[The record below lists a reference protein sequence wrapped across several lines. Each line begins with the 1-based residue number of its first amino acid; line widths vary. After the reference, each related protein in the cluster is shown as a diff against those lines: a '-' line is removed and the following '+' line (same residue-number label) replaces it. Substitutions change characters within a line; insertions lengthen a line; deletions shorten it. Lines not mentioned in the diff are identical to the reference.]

1 MKNPPPK
8 KTRRAA
14 RRSPLLL
21 ALCLTASARAAD
33 PFAEMVRTSP
43 WLSPAEEAQSF
54 SLPEGFAIQLVAA
67 EPDIGKPISLSFD
80 PSGQLWIAET
90 RSYPLPPSQTPHDAI
105 RILSQF
111 QPNGT
116 PSSNRLFADNLALPD
131 AVTPYRQGA
140 LAFSAP
146 NIVNL
151 QDTNGDGRADHQET
165 ILGPFAVNDAH
176 NMVNNFR
183 RGFDGWIYAGQ
194 GVGNQSALRGRD
206 GRPFAMSGGAFRFR
220 PDGASIEKFSDGQA
234 NVFGLCFDPL
244 GNLFT
249 SDCHSMPIYQNIY
262 GGFYPVFGKPHDGLG
277 YAPQMLDHNH
287 GSTAISGLIS
297 IAEPLWPPDFQGN
310 FLLGNVVTSRINRDR
325 IALHGSTKVAVE
337 MPDFLQSRDPWFRP
351 VDVQFGPDGA
361 LYIADFYNRIIA
373 HVEVP
378 LDHPGRDRQSGR
390 LWRIV
395 KLGPDGQPLLRS
407 RTPFLT
413 LSLPEKILQLGDP
426 SLAHRLAV
434 LNALADQPDPALV
447 DALLQARQAR
457 PADLPLQAASL
468 WLLERLGALAPP
480 LLASAA
486 HHPDPLLR
494 THALHILVE
503 RPHWQ
508 AHETALVLQ
517 ALQDPDG
524 FVARAAADALA
535 RHPDPAFLL
544 PLLALRHRAPAEDT
558 HLVYQVRKAL
568 RDQLLLP
575 ASFPFLATQ
584 TLKPADVAAIADV
597 ALALPSPAAA
607 AFLAQSLA
615 ALPDP
620 RHPSPDWLRHIAR
633 YLSPEQLDP
642 LANSLAVPTS
652 LDPSAQLAQFE
663 AARQGLDQRGLPLSS
678 AFRSWAN
685 QVAQSL
691 LAPTSPPNPNAQIAA
706 ATLISQLQLP
716 SLEDP
721 LAALLRDPS
730 ADPRVR
736 AASLRALLSLRP
748 APHLEQAAALLS
760 DGRFPL
766 DSRREIASALA
777 ALTSPESRAILTQC
791 LRQAPDRLALHIAT
805 ALAGSAPGADALV
818 EAISLGRAPASLLTQ
833 PSLRDRLL
841 ALRPALA
848 ETMTRL
854 TATLSPHAD
863 RLQQVVAARQAEF
876 SPTTSDPAAGALLFQ
891 LHCAVCHHLN
901 GQGGRVGP
909 ELDGIGHRGLERLCE
924 DVLDPNRNVDQV
936 FRYSVATLKDGRAI
950 AGLFRR
956 QEGALLIFTEASGQ
970 EIAVDQSEVL
980 ERHQSTSSLMP
991 EVFGDLLTPSDFQN
1005 LMAFL
1010 LAQISPP

>member
-1 MKNPPPK
+1 ML
-8 KTRRAA
+8 
-14 RRSPLLL
+14 RSPYLL
-21 ALCLTASARAAD
+21 ALGLASAASAAD

-43 WLSPAEEAQSF
+43 WLTPAEEAQSF

-67 EPDIGKPISLSFD
+67 EPDIGKPISMSFD

-90 RSYPLPPSQTPHDAI
+90 RSYPLPPSEAPRDSI

-111 QPNGT
+111 QTNGS
-116 PSSNRLFADNLALPD
+116 PASNHLFADGLALPD

-140 LAFSAP
+140 LVFSAP
-146 NIVNL
+146 NIVYLPDANS
-151 QDTNGDGRADHQET
+151 DGRADHQESV
-165 ILGPFAVNDAH
+165 LGPFAVNDAH

-194 GVGNQSALRGRD
+194 GVGNQSALRSRSGQ
-206 GRPFAMSGGAFRFR
+206 PFAMSGGAFRFR

-297 IAEPLWPPDFQGN
+297 CEDPLWPPDFQGN
-310 FLLGNVVTSRINRDR
+310 FFLGNVVTSRINRDR

-337 MPDFLQSRDPWFRP
+337 MPDLLQSRDPWFRP

-407 RTPFLT
+407 RSPFPT
-413 LSLPEKILQLGDP
+413 LSLTDKILQLGDP

-447 DALLQARQAR
+447 DALLQARQNR

-468 WLLERLGALAPP
+468 WLLERLGALSPP
-480 LLASAA
+480 LLSAAA

-494 THALHILVE
+494 SHALRILVE
-503 RPHWQ
+503 RPQWQ
-508 AHETALVLQ
+508 PHEIALVLE
-517 ALQDPDG
+517 ALRDPDG

-544 PLLALRHRAPAEDT
+544 PLLALRHRAPADDT

-575 ASFPFLATQ
+575 ASFPFLDTQ
-584 TLKPADVAAIADV
+584 TLTPADAAAIADV
-597 ALALPSPAAA
+597 ALALPSPSAAT
-607 AFLAQSLA
+607 FLAQRLA
-615 ALPDP
+615 ALPAP
-620 RHPSPDWLRHIAR
+620 LNPPPDWLRHIAR
-633 YLSPEQLDP
+633 YLSPENLDP
-642 LANSLAVPTS
+642 LAATLAAPTA
-652 LDPSAQLAQFE
+652 LDPAAQLAQFE
-663 AARQGLDQRGLPLSS
+663 AARQGLNQRGLPLSP
-678 AFRSWAN
+678 AFLSWAS
-685 QVAQSL
+685 QIAQRL
-691 LAPTSPPNPNAQIAA
+691 LAPSAPPHPTAQIAA
-706 ATLISQLQLP
+706 ATLTAQLQLP
-716 SLEDP
+716 ALEDP
-721 LAALLRDPS
+721 LASLLRDPS
-730 ADPRVR
+730 ADPRAR
-736 AASLRALLSLRP
+736 AAALRALLGLHP
-748 APHLEQAAALLS
+748 APHLALAASLLN
-760 DGRFPL
+760 DGQFPL
-766 DSRREIASALA
+766 DSRRDIASALA
-777 ALTSPESRAILTQC
+777 SLTSPESRTVLTQC

-833 PSLRDRLL
+833 PSLRDQLL
-841 ALRPALA
+841 ALRPTLA
-848 ETMTRL
+848 ETLSRL
-854 TATLSPHAD
+854 TATLSPNAE
-863 RLQQVVAARQAEF
+863 RLQHVVAARQAEY
-876 SPTTSDPAAGALLFQ
+876 SPATSDPAAGALTFQ

-936 FRYSVATLKDGRAI
+936 FRYSIATLKDGRAI

-956 QEGALLIFTEASGQ
+956 QEGALLIFAEASGQ
-970 EIAVDQSEVL
+970 EIAVDQSQVL
-980 ERHQSTSSLMP
+980 ERHASTSSLMP
-991 EVFGDLLTPSDFQN
+991 EVFADLLAPSDFQN

-1010 LAQISPP
+1010 LSQTSPP